1 MQSLVNTLE
10 KKKKKHNAVTLG
22 EGEGQPE
29 GERDSQA
36 GSALS
41 ARSLEITTEAKL
53 RARYF
58 THCATQAP
66 CPFVFT
72 SCLESRLFFAK
83 ACLWAISLRA
93 AVGFP
98 EWVTKML
105 MSSVACD
112 SPEHVGYLVLKWP
125 NA

>member
-1 MQSLVNTLE
+1 M
-10 KKKKKHNAVTLG
+10 VTLG
-22 EGEGQPE
+22 EGEGQPKE
-29 GERDSQA
+29 KETLKQA
-36 GSALS
+36 LPCQLGAWKS
-41 ARSLEITTEAKL
+41 RPEAKL
-53 RARYF
+53 RARHF
-58 THCATQAP
+58 TDCATQVP

-72 SCLESRLFFAK
+72 SCLESLLFFAK

-98 EWVTKML
+98 EWVTEML